1 MQSRAISPV
10 GHRVSLPDSFPRQ
23 IHQRG
28 RSPQKTEEVYG
39 FESTIIR
46 AQRVASRRLAADFR
60 FEDSSLTKMP
70 RREIDGSEMERKPA
84 GFRRFQF
91 SISNQIADKWIAHLW
106 IFTNF

>member
-1 MQSRAISPV
+1 MQSRAISPD

-23 IHQRG
+23 IHQRE

-39 FESTIIR
+39 FESTII
-46 AQRVASRRLAADFR
+46 ASRRLAADFR

-84 GFRRFQF
+84 GFRRFQ
-91 SISNQIADKWIAHLW
+91 SSNRR
-106 IFTNF
+106 